1 MRLPVE
7 PLFVSDYFY
16 TDVALCFMV
25 VSFYYLSE
33 AALAYDFEHFVT
45 VGYVIVLN
53 EDIASLVV
61 VEAVVVTAAR
71 AHSFLSVRPDK
82 VDIVIIWDFGPLEL
96 S

>member
-1 MRLPVE
+1 ME

-16 TDVALCFMV
+16 TDVALRFMI

-33 AALAYDFEHFVT
+33 AAFAYDFEYFVT
-45 VGYVIVLN
+45 VGYVIVLDQ
-53 EDIASLVV
+53 DITSLVV
-61 VEAVVVTAAR
+61 VKAVVVTAAR

-82 VDIVIIWDFGPLEL
+82 IDTVVVWYFAPLEL